1 MSGGYFETNYESFG
15 QNLAKLLGYKVK
27 KPEKIGKKP
36 RFCPDSDHC
45 ASKNDSI
52 VLKICMVIA

>member
-1 MSGGYFETNYESFG
+1 MSAGYFKPTYESFG
-15 QNLAKLLGYKVK
+15 QNLAKLLGCKVK

-36 RFCPDSDHC
+36 RFCPDLDCC
-45 ASKNDSI
+45 ARKNDRI